1 MYARDQ
7 LYIGGQ
13 WITPTGHDTLVVPN
27 STTEQQIGSVV
38 MGNAADAAAAT
49 QSAADAWPAW
59 AALAPAERSAYL
71 HEVSN
76 QMFKRMDEL
85 VDLFSQE
92 VGTPTAQAKPFQQL
106 AASLFASYADR
117 AEAFEWTVSRG
128 NSRIAYEPI
137 GVVGAITPWN
147 FPLLLMSV
155 KTAPALAAG
164 CTVVVKPAE
173 IAPLTAFLLAEAI
186 DAAGLPPGV
195 FNMITGTGAEVG
207 EALVGSPNVDMISFV
222 GSTRAGRRISA
233 VAGETIKRT
242 ALELG
247 GKSALVALDDA
258 DLEAAVL
265 AGMDSVSTNNGQGCA
280 CLTRIVVPRS
290 RLAEAAE
297 IANAHVQRATI
308 GDPRDESV
316 TIGPMASAEHRDRV
330 QGYIGIGVEE
340 GAQLVVG
347 GTGRPE
353 ETETGFFVK
362 PSVFICE
369 DPTMRIAQEEI
380 FGPVQ
385 VIIPH
390 DGDDDAIRIANS
402 TVYGLAGAVYGADLD
417 RAEKVARAMRTGK
430 VDVNG
435 ITFDVE
441 APFGGYRQ
449 SGNGRMYGEEG
460 FMEYLETKS
469 LAGIR

>member
-1 MYARDQ
+1 MYVRDQ

-13 WITPTGHDTLVVPN
+13 WITPSGHDTLVVPN

-38 MGNAADAAAAT
+38 MGGAADAAAAT
-49 QSAADAWPAW
+49 QAAADAWPAW
-59 AALAPAERSAYL
+59 AALTAAERSGYL

-106 AASLFASYADR
+106 AASLFASYAER
-117 AEAFEWTVSRG
+117 AEAFEWTISRG

-164 CTVVVKPAE
+164 CTVAVKPAE
-173 IAPLTAFLLAEAI
+173 IAPLTAFVLAEAM

-233 VAGETIKRT
+233 VASETIKRT

-247 GKSALVALDDA
+247 GKSALVALDDG

-297 IANAHVQRATI
+297 IATAHVQRATI

-316 TIGPMASAEHRDRV
+316 TIGPMASAQHRDRV

-340 GAQLVVG
+340 GARLVVG

-390 DGDDDAIRIANS
+390 DGDTDAIRIANS

-430 VDVNG
+430 VDVNA

-469 LAGIR
+469 LAGIK